1 MEQDRNKNSK
11 YLLSS
16 VNNALKILEILMVRD
31 NISLKELTLITG
43 FDKTSTFKM
52 LYTLQHRGFIEKT
65 GNAKYKLSKR
75 LSAYAE
81 TAATRQNITD
91 AAKPYIF
98 QLWASTQQ
106 TATLSVLNSSGK
118 VVLAGIKLEKGHGSI
133 VGRVGAE
140 MDSYTHASGKVLLA
154 NLPTDVQ
161 TRMVYSL
168 RLIPHTQKTI
178 TDPELLLSR
187 LQEIRGEG
195 VVLSSDEHWIG
206 HTDMAAPIFDST
218 GSCIAC
224 LGIVF
229 PTEGLASNHLPFYKQ
244 QLQNAAFQLSTKMGY
259 LGYMTPLLQGI
270 ENYNHP

>member
-1 MEQDRNKNSK
+1 MEQERSRNSK

-31 NISLKELTLITG
+31 NISLKEITLITG

-65 GNAKYKLSKR
+65 GNAKYRLSKR

-106 TATLSVLNSSGK
+106 TATLSVLNPSGK

-133 VGRVGAE
+133 TGRVGAE
-140 MDSYTHASGKVLLA
+140 MDAYTHASGKVLLA
-154 NLPTDVQ
+154 NLPMDVQ
-161 TRMVYSL
+161 YRMVCSL
-168 RLIPHTQKTI
+168 KLVPHTPKTI
-178 TDPELLLSR
+178 TDPQVLLSQ
-187 LQEIRGEG
+187 LQEMRGES
-195 VVLSSDEHWIG
+195 VIVSSEEHWVG

-224 LGIVF
+224 LGVVF
-229 PTEGLASNHLPFYKQ
+229 PTEASDSSHLPFYKQ
-244 QLQNAAFQLSTKMGY
+244 QLQNAAFQLSTQMGY
-259 LGYMTPLLQGI
+259 MGYI
-270 ENYNHP
+270 EK